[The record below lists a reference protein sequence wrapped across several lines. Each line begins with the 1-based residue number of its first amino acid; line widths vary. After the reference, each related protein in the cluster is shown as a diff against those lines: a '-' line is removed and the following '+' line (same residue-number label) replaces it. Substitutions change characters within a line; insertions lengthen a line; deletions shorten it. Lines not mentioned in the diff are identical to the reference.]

1 MPDSVHPVYDCG
13 RCIAK
18 ADYVKIHTGKF
29 GQDHI
34 IYDIFDR
41 TVPLYRTVI
50 IQRYFPDIAIDLG
63 NRFLHGGEIN
73 IHTQRTKSRN
83 KRIKHRIDFIY
94 YGLNC
99 VIQCCVVFSLIIF

>member
-29 GQDHI
+29 RQDHI

-50 IQRYFPDIAIDLG
+50 IQRYFPDIAADLG
-63 NRFLHGGEIN
+63 NRLLHGGEIYLYTKGTE
-73 IHTQRTKSRN
+73 IRTQ
-83 KRIKHRIDFIY
+83 IAYH
-94 YGLNC
+94 
-99 VIQCCVVFSLIIF
+99 LI